1 MIEIKVAVS
10 NRHVHLC
17 REDVDVLFG
26 ENYEFS
32 KRNDLSQKGEFAT
45 LDTVSLKT
53 EKAII
58 ENVRV
63 VGPIRKYTQVELSK
77 TDSDILGLDLPIRD
91 SGDFRDAKDVVI
103 IGPKGSRKVKNCC
116 IRSVNHIHASNSE
129 LEEFNDKDIVDVETS
144 DGVII
149 HNVHIKKSDNFV
161 LEMHIDTDNSK
172 EYNLVTGSSV
182 FLKK

>member
-1 MIEIKVAVS
+1 M
-10 NRHVHLC
+10 C
-17 REDVDVLFG
+17 
-26 ENYEFS
+26 
-32 KRNDLSQKGEFAT
+32 
-45 LDTVSLKT
+45 
-53 EKAII
+53 
-58 ENVRV
+58 
-63 VGPIRKYTQVELSK
+63 
-77 TDSDILGLDLPIRD
+77 
-91 SGDFRDAKDVVI
+91 
-103 IGPKGSRKVKNCC
+103 VKNCC

-129 LEEFNDKDIVDVETS
+129 LEEFNDKDIVDVKTS